1 MTALPMH
8 LCFSSNER
16 LVEMAERGEGLHTQ
30 GSRLRLTDN
39 LRKGCGGVYLNLT
52 MEQYARSRNNA
63 GGAAR

>member
-1 MTALPMH
+1 
-8 LCFSSNER
+8 
-16 LVEMAERGEGLHTQ
+16 MAERGEGLHTQ